1 MASVPHIS
9 TAERRLRLG
18 IRHHFAATCLA
29 ATPEQVACD
38 LVALHGSDPATVYL
52 SIAARLGVPEV
63 ADIERAL
70 YVDRSLVRM
79 LGMRR
84 TVFSVPLEVAPVVQS
99 ACTRAIAAQERKRTV
114 QLLGIG
120 TDLEGDLGR
129 WFSDLEDATAAALA
143 RRGEATAQELANEI
157 PALRTPI
164 RMAQDKAYAA
174 SQNVVTRALS
184 QLAAD
189 GRIVRARPRGSWI
202 SSQFRWSP
210 IDAWLPGG
218 LPDMPTPQAQM
229 ELVRRW
235 LRSFGPGTLAD
246 LKWWTGLTVGD
257 VKRALGGIDTADVTL
272 DGDTTGI
279 VLADDLEHS
288 RPADPWIAL
297 LPALDPTPM
306 GYTDRE
312 WFLGAHA
319 PRLFDR
325 SGNIGPSVW
334 ADGRIVGGWAQ
345 RKNGTIAFKL
355 LDDIGAEAETM
366 VAHAAEL
373 LGAWLGDVRVTPRF
387 RTPLERELSA

>member
-1 MASVPHIS
+1 VTHIS
-9 TAERRLRLG
+9 TAERRARLG
-18 IRHHFAATCLA
+18 IRHHLAASCLA
-29 ATPEQVACD
+29 TTPEQAACD
-38 LVALHGSDPATVYL
+38 LVALHGTDPATVYL
-52 SIAARLGVPEV
+52 SVAARLGAPEI
-63 ADIERAL
+63 ADVDRAL

-84 TVFSVPLEVAPVVQS
+84 TVFTVPTEIAPVVQA
-99 ACTRAIAAQERKRTV
+99 ACTRAIATQERKRTV
-114 QLLGIG
+114 QLLGQG
-120 TDLEGDLGR
+120 TDLQGDLAR
-129 WFSDLEDATAAALA
+129 WFADLEDVTATALTQ
-143 RRGEATAQELANEI
+143 RGEATAQELAEEI

-164 RMAQDKAYAA
+164 RMAQDKTYAA
-174 SQNVVTRALS
+174 VQNVVTRVLS

-202 SSQFRWSP
+202 SSQFRWSSMER
-210 IDAWLPGG
+210 WLPGG
-218 LPDMPTPQAQM
+218 LADIPTPQAQT

-246 LKWWTGLTVGD
+246 LKWWTGLSAGD
-257 VKRALGGIDTADVTL
+257 VKRALAELETADVSL
-272 DGDTTGI
+272 DDAQSG
-279 VLADDLEHS
+279 VALADDLAS
-288 RPADPWIAL
+288 SQPAEPWIAL

-306 GYTDRE
+306 GYTDRG
-312 WFLGAHA
+312 WFLGPHA
-319 PRLFDR
+319 PRIFDR

-355 LDDIGAEAETM
+355 LEDIGTDAERK
-366 VAHAAEL
+366 VVHAAEL